1 MRSWKDKAWF
11 ALFTVPLLIIF
22 ITVVI
27 IPFIIGI
34 YYSFFEWNGIPSNPK
49 IFVGFDNY
57 VQLFEDTRFMD
68 SAWNTIKFT
77 VMAILS
83 VNILGLGFA
92 LLVTSKLR
100 SAKAARTL
108 FFMPNLI
115 GGLILGY
122 IWKFIFSDGFRII
135 GESTGWKGVF
145 FNWLLDPNYALY
157 ATVIVFTWQMA
168 GYMMIIYLA
177 GLQAIPGDVF
187 EAAKVDGASGWQ
199 KLTKIT
205 FPLLMPSFT
214 ICLFLSLAN
223 AFKIF
228 DVNLSLTKGGPA
240 NATEMFAMNIY
251 NEIFGYGHY
260 GLGQA
265 KAIVFF
271 VIVAAITLTQ
281 VYITKKREVQM

>member
-1 MRSWKDKAWF
+1 MKGTKNKLWY
-11 ALFTVPLLIIF
+11 ALFTVPLLVVF

-27 IPFIIGI
+27 IPFFVGI
-34 YYSFFEWNGIPSNPK
+34 YYSFFQWDGIPTNPK
-49 IFVGFDNY
+49 IFVGIENY
-57 VQLFEDTRFMD
+57 TTIFGDKRFMD
-68 SAWNTIKFT
+68 SAWNTIVFT
-77 VMAILS
+77 IMAIIS
-83 VNILGLGFA
+83 VNLFGLSFA
-92 LLVTSKLR
+92 LLVTSKLKT
-100 SAKAARTL
+100 AKAARTL

-122 IWKFIFSDGFRII
+122 IWKFIFSDGFKVI
-135 GESTGWKGVF
+135 GESTGMKGIF

-177 GLQAIPGDVF
+177 GLQAISGEVL
-187 EAAKVDGASGWQ
+187 EAAKVDGANGWQ
-199 KLTKIT
+199 KLMKIT

-214 ICLFLSLAN
+214 ICLFLSLAS
-223 AFKIF
+223 AFRIF
-228 DVNLSLTKGGPA
+228 DVNLSLTGGGPA

-251 NEIFGYGHY
+251 TEFFGYNNY

-271 VIVAAITLTQ
+271 LIVAAITLTQ

>member
-1 MRSWKDKAWF
+1 MRSRRDKGWF

-27 IPFIIGI
+27 IPFFIGI
-34 YYSFFEWNGIPSNPK
+34 YYSFFEWNGIAANPK
-49 IFVGFDNY
+49 IYVGFSNY
-57 VQLFEDTRFMD
+57 SQLFQDERFLA
-68 SAWNTIKFT
+68 SVWNTVKFT
-77 VMAILS
+77 FMALVS
-83 VNILGLGFA
+83 VNVLGLVFA
-92 LLVTSKLR
+92 LLVTSRLR

-135 GESTGWKGVF
+135 GETTGLKGIF

-177 GLQAIPGDVF
+177 GLQNIPSDVL

-260 GLGQA
+260 GFGQA
-265 KAIVFF
+265 KAIMFF
-271 VIVAAITLTQ
+271 ILIAAVTLVQ
-281 VYITKKREVQM
+281 VSITKKKEVQM